1 MKRKKISII
10 NIFIPILII
19 LLPNQAFAMNGDSAS
34 YQLASKLIT
43 AVENLSLFLYSS
55 IAAAYS
61 SLFIKIAT
69 IGLTVIL
76 AKCAITRIVPLKDM
90 INFCIAIIISSSIA
104 FNSDLF
110 QSIFYDTF
118 FDTLYR
124 LDQFIVQSAA
134 NNMPGVRN
142 LNFHSLYEMFESVD
156 NSFAAI
162 RDFAFEVANNQ
173 GTLTGSIITKIEA
186 LLIAILYIF
195 TGCYFLI
202 VFTVSIL
209 AAHMMLVLMPITIS
223 LYPFRKFRGYF
234 FNCIRGM
241 LHYGLV
247 TLFACVAVSLD
258 VFITNDLIG
267 EADRMLDNGIS
278 DLPNAFVTESL
289 MIAFISILLI
299 KMSSEFASRVLATVS
314 SELGNAAPMVAAAA
328 MTMVQ
333 ASYKTSVALGGT
345 TASGARSVINYAAHN
360 ANNLGRNLFGKGKAS
375 PNSAKAG
382 KNFYEINKY

>member
-1 MKRKKISII
+1 MKQKKISVI
-10 NIFIPILII
+10 NIFAPILII
-19 LLPNQAFAMNGDSAS
+19 LLPSQAFAANGDSVS
-34 YQLASKLIT
+34 YHLASKLIT

-55 IAAAYS
+55 IATAYL
-61 SLFIKIAT
+61 SLFVKIAT
-69 IGLTVIL
+69 IGLTIIL
-76 AKCAITRIVPLKDM
+76 SKYAITRTVPLKDM
-90 INFCIAIIISSSIA
+90 MNFCITIVISSSIA
-104 FNSDLF
+104 FNADLF
-110 QSIFYDTF
+110 KSIFYDTF
-118 FDTLYR
+118 FDALYR
-124 LDQFIVQSAA
+124 LDQFVVQSAA
-134 NNMPGVRN
+134 SNIPGVRN
-142 LNFHSLYEMFESVD
+142 LNFHSLSEMFEAVD

-173 GTLTGSIITKIEA
+173 GTLTGSIVTKIEA

-223 LYPFRKFRGYF
+223 LYPFRRFRGYF
-234 FNCIRGM
+234 SNCVRGM

-247 TLFACVAVSLD
+247 TMFACVAVSLA

-267 EADRMLDNGIS
+267 EADRLLNDGVS
-278 DLPNAFVTESL
+278 DLPSAFVTESL

-314 SELGNAAPMVAAAA
+314 SELGNAAPMIASAA

-345 TASGARSVINYAAHN
+345 TASGARSVINYAARN
-360 ANNLGRNLFGKGKAS
+360 TNNLGKNLFGKGKAS
-375 PNSAKAG
+375 PNLDKAG
-382 KNFYEINKY
+382 KNFYEVNQY